1 MFLDADDWLP
11 SDYIRPCRA
20 PLDAAP
26 DVAFAFTQLH
36 YFGDR
41 DGGSNFPVFD
51 PNRRKRGSCIP
62 SSALMRSDVVRRHGY
77 DVRLRHGLEDWAFY
91 LTLAENG
98 VAGVLVADTH
108 VWHRVHGSSMGHRVQ
123 RDRRRRQRTYLRI
136 LRKHRRLLGIG
147 ATVGMVARSAG
158 FRRRS
163 RLGHATQCDALN
175 STALD
180 DDRRRRKLIGRAS
193 NR

>member
-41 DGGSNFPVFD
+41 DGGSSLPVFD

-108 VWHRVHGSSMGHRVQ
+108 VWYRVHGSSMGTACSGTG
-123 RDRRRRQRTYLRI
+123 DAASGRTSGSFASIAGSWASARPSGWSPVP
-136 LRKHRRLLGIG
+136 RGSDGGPDWVTPRN
-147 ATVGMVARSAG
+147 ATR
-158 FRRRS
+158 
-163 RLGHATQCDALN
+163 
-175 STALD
+175 
-180 DDRRRRKLIGRAS
+180 
-193 NR
+193 